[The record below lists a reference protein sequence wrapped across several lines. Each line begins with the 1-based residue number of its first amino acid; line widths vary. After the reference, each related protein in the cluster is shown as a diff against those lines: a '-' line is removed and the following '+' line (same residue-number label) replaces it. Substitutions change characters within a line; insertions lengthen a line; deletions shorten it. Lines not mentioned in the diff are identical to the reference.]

1 MYFLLVFVLFSTN
14 SLAGGSC
21 KNRKKDQCVNGWKYK
36 AEARVWNFGVPKINT
51 AKSCPGYDN
60 GLAFASVSNN
70 CAWQHSQNYYGSWA
84 FDGSVFKNKAICSRG
99 EAYSDLFISASSY
112 YDFDKDNAYEESKI
126 KTSETIFNSNSVEIK
141 SVEGYL
147 KQSGDGMFSYFE
159 VIMWVPSND
168 SDSIITEEKT
178 FYHGKVE
185 LKSGKLIVTG
195 DFKEDDFYVKREAD
209 GSCLVELNNLSVF
222 AEIPSWVN
230 SEDDIEVVG
239 INEGGQDEE
248 EFFDKFKDAD
258 KLFNISPNPASDVVN
273 IKMLEKSEDTES
285 NFFNIEIYDLFGNSV
300 GDYIYRIENE
310 KNAITTINLA
320 ELNLI
325 KGTYQIAIY
334 SNDMFVIQKLIC
346 Q

>member
-1 MYFLLVFVLFSTN
+1 
-14 SLAGGSC
+14 
-21 KNRKKDQCVNGWKYK
+21 
-36 AEARVWNFGVPKINT
+36 
-51 AKSCPGYDN
+51 
-60 GLAFASVSNN
+60 
-70 CAWQHSQNYYGSWA
+70 
-84 FDGSVFKNKAICSRG
+84 
-99 EAYSDLFISASSY
+99 
-112 YDFDKDNAYEESKI
+112 
-126 KTSETIFNSNSVEIK
+126 
-141 SVEGYL
+141 
-147 KQSGDGMFSYFE
+147 MFSYFE

-209 GSCLVELNNLSVF
+209 GSYLVELNNLSVF